1 MNVQAAA
8 RPGTV
13 SSALARDRLG
23 VPAVLAFL
31 LAGVAPLTVA
41 AGRQFDMQY
50 AALLDVWR
58 SAVTRLP
65 NAGAKS
71 DGASP
76 P

>member
-1 MNVQAAA
+1 M
-8 RPGTV
+8 
-13 SSALARDRLG
+13 ALTFKRVTGL
-23 VPAVLAFL
+23 LFL
-31 LAGVAPLTVA
+31 LASLVFSQQTAKPPLTVA

-65 NAGAKS
+65 NAGTKS